1 MSLPGH
7 QGEIWGLAVS
17 GDGEF
22 VVTTSQDRSIRIW
35 ERTTEQIFIEEEREG
50 ELEKIFEASL
60 EDDQP
65 SLQEVRIPSQPIEF
79 YSDLT
84 RSVGR
89 S

>member
-1 MSLPGH
+1 M
-7 QGEIWGLAVS
+7 S

-65 SLQEVRIPSQPIEF
+65 SLQEVRIHHNQLNSIVI
-79 YSDLT
+79 LHV
-84 RSVGR
+84 R
-89 S
+89 